1 MSFEGL
7 SDFQDNNERLE
18 SSNYDL
24 RFSANLNNI
33 ESLDSIHSTLQNT
46 AITQTTEN
54 LEFNPNGWVQG
65 VVVQIGKI

>member
-1 MSFEGL
+1 MSLEGL
-7 SDFQDNNERLE
+7 SDFQDNNEKLE

-33 ESLDSIHSTLQNT
+33 ESLNSIHSTLQNT

-54 LEFNPNGWVQG
+54 LEFNPNGVG
-65 VVVQIGKI
+65 AGCSGTK